1 MDLSCLFMGFRLRNP
16 LVAASSPLTGDL
28 DSLRKLED
36 AGLSAAVLPSLFE
49 EQIEIEQN
57 RLDENLLRGTESFAE
72 ALSYFP
78 ALDSYRIG
86 AEDYLDLIRRAKEA
100 LSIPVIGSLNG
111 VSTGGWIRY
120 AGEIQD
126 AGADALELNVYFIPT
141 DPAVQSG
148 TVEQMTLKL
157 VRDIQSRIRIPV
169 SVKLS
174 PYYSALPNVI
184 RRLDQAGARAVVL
197 FNRFYQPDLDLESM
211 SVVPGLKL
219 STPDELKS
227 RLRWVS
233 ILYGQTDADLAVT
246 GGVHTAGDIAK
257 CVLAGAS
264 AVMVASALLEGG
276 PARAGIML
284 RELGEWVER
293 KGFQSLTEMKGN
305 LSHQSIAEPAAYERA
320 NYMKVL
326 GSYS

>member
-1 MDLSCLFMGFRLRNP
+1 MDLASLYMGFRLRNP
-16 LVAASSPLTGDL
+16 LIAASSPLTGEM
-28 DSLRKLED
+28 DSLRRLED
-36 AGLSAAVLPSLFE
+36 AGLSAVVLPSLFE
-49 EQIEIEQN
+49 EQIEIENN

-78 ALDSYRIG
+78 PLDLYRFG
-86 AEDYLDLIRRAKEA
+86 GEDYLDLIRKAKEA
-100 LSIPVIGSLNG
+100 LRIPVIGSLNG
-111 VSTGGWIRY
+111 VSTGGWIHF
-120 AGEIQD
+120 AVEMQD

-141 DPAVQSG
+141 DTAVLSG

-157 VRDIQSRIRIPV
+157 VRDIQSRLRIPV
-169 SVKLS
+169 AVKLS
-174 PYYSALPNVI
+174 PYFTALPNMV

-219 STPDELKS
+219 STSDELRP
-227 RLRWVS
+227 RLRWIS

-257 CVLAGAS
+257 CILAGAS
-264 AVMVASALLEGG
+264 AAMVASALLTGG
-276 PARAGIML
+276 PTRASVML
-284 RELGEWVER
+284 RELGEWMES
-293 KGFQSLTEMKGN
+293 KGFQSVGEMKGI
-305 LSHQSIAEPAAYERA
+305 LSHRSISEPAAYERA

>member
-1 MDLSCLFMGFRLRNP
+1 MGFRLLNP
-16 LVAASSPLTGDL
+16 LIAASSPLTGEM
-28 DSLRKLED
+28 DSLRRLED
-36 AGLSAAVLPSLFE
+36 AGLSAVVLPSLFE
-49 EQIEIEQN
+49 EQIEIENN

-78 ALDSYRIG
+78 PLDLYRFG
-86 AEDYLDLIRRAKEA
+86 GEDYLDLIRKAKEA
-100 LSIPVIGSLNG
+100 LRIPVIGSLNG
-111 VSTGGWIRY
+111 VSTGGWIHF
-120 AGEIQD
+120 AVEMQD

-141 DPAVQSG
+141 DTAVLSG

-157 VRDIQSRIRIPV
+157 VRDIQSRLRIPV
-169 SVKLS
+169 AVKLS
-174 PYYSALPNVI
+174 PYFTALPNMV

-219 STPDELKS
+219 STSDELRP
-227 RLRWVS
+227 RLRWIS

-257 CVLAGAS
+257 CILAGAS
-264 AVMVASALLEGG
+264 AAMVASALLTGG
-276 PARAGIML
+276 PTRASVML
-284 RELGEWVER
+284 RELGEWMES
-293 KGFQSLTEMKGN
+293 KGFQSVGEMKGI
-305 LSHQSIAEPAAYERA
+305 LSHRSISEPAAYERA